1 MTNQPMDKQI
11 SAFDSAY
18 EMICDTEHQEVMAE
32 GMEIMKQL
40 ADEGDMH
47 AAAVYGMACSFEHI
61 GHYDPELCK
70 KYLEMAV
77 AAEDPEGMYRM
88 GFMMYNGEVPFETD
102 KVYGLWLIKQAA
114 EAGHLEAQLIME
126 TKNNP
131 MSPRA
136 IYLMGLK
143 AYIENI
149 FLGFWQFLTT
159 PFRRNSK

>member
-18 EMICDTEHQEVMAE
+18 EMICDTEHQEVMDE

-70 KYLEMAV
+70 K
-77 AAEDPEGMYRM
+77 
-88 GFMMYNGEVPFETD
+88 
-102 KVYGLWLIKQAA
+102 
-114 EAGHLEAQLIME
+114 
-126 TKNNP
+126 
-131 MSPRA
+131 
-136 IYLMGLK
+136 
-143 AYIENI
+143 
-149 FLGFWQFLTT
+149 
-159 PFRRNSK
+159 

>member
-1 MTNQPMDKQI
+1 
-11 SAFDSAY
+11 
-18 EMICDTEHQEVMAE
+18 
-32 GMEIMKQL
+32 
-40 ADEGDMH
+40 
-47 AAAVYGMACSFEHI
+47 
-61 GHYDPELCK
+61 
-70 KYLEMAV
+70 MAV

-88 GFMMYNGEVPFETD
+88 GFMMHNGEVPFETD